1 MPHTRRTCRTAPPTL
16 HVSSVA
22 LEALES
28 RVVLAAT
35 EVAAVGLSLQAI
47 TDNGIFSGQSTT
59 RAYALFG
66 SVSDADILSYRMRWD
81 GASGPLAPTP
91 VRAAPVRLG
100 DTTFDYEN
108 PRWQGLGSELGS
120 QFLPHDGYTMGWWRA
135 FTQAYDGIGDTPYVS
150 HSEQQLIVPLAGAM
164 TPLSAVQG
172 TWQFSML
179 QHDTETGAVGV
190 HTGTI
195 GITLANRRVVIFDT
209 ATNQTLVDATI
220 NSGTGGSRF
229 TTNAGQQFYLSAD
242 GSTLVFADLASGD
255 GDIHVGVAVRVEF
268 QVDAAEVAGSYNV
281 LASADASH
289 PQTSFITLNL
299 SDDGTYTLEGGGGPL
314 PAGPGTWFVHNNQT
328 IVMRP
333 DGGDAEQRFVLSSTS
348 GTLLHASSAGTD
360 RLFAVGN
367 RAVVAPLPNP
377 PALGVPSI
385 GSDGQGL
392 VFIDRAH
399 TPWTVADVAAESGGP
414 ASTGQLVTW
423 FDKRTGLARAAAPTD
438 RGLTIYSEL
447 SNGAWTYNVLGESL
461 GTGTILQN
469 SIALTTGPGGSINIV
484 GLSTDGDLIR
494 YVLPQIESPGWNEW
508 NISENQLEWRGLSTP
523 QYIGR
528 IVATGTSWG
537 GLNIAGIDSNGDL
550 VTVWTSLTAG
560 RWYISNLS
568 TNAGVASPLTG
579 LDVVAAGARGIH
591 FSAINSFGKI
601 TIVSWKPGDA
611 FWSASTLDAS
621 PTMQHDEMSIAF
633 DRRTTS
639 LYIATTRLDSGAVVL
654 HTVSLLMPPPTT
666 PWVTV
671 SGFGVP
677 MEQRVQDVLD
687 VRIDATGLISVLG
700 INPDGETTR
709 FTSLSSL
716 ETDWEFEN
724 ITDIAT

>member
-1 MPHTRRTCRTAPPTL
+1 MPRSRTPDRTRPAPA
-16 HVSSVA
+16 SVPAA
-22 LEALES
+22 LESLES

-47 TDNGIFSGQSTT
+47 TDNGFFTGESTT

-66 SVSDADILSYRMRWD
+66 SVSDADILNFRMRWD

-91 VRAAPVRLG
+91 VRAAPIRLG

-135 FTQAYDGIGDTPYVS
+135 FTQAYDGIGDTPYVN
-150 HSEQQLIVPLAGAM
+150 HSEQQLIVPLANAM

-179 QHDTETGAVGV
+179 QHDTETGAASV

-195 GITLANRRVVIFDT
+195 GITLSNRRVVIFDT
-209 ATNQTLVDATI
+209 VTNQTLVDATI
-220 NSGTGGSRF
+220 NSFTGGSRF
-229 TTNAGQQFYLSAD
+229 TTAAGQQFYLSAD
-242 GSTLVFADLASGD
+242 GSTLVFADLANGD
-255 GDIHVGVAVRVEF
+255 GDIHIGVAVRAEF
-268 QVDAAEVAGSYNV
+268 QIEAAEVAGSYNV
-281 LASADASH
+281 LATADSSH
-289 PQTSFITLNL
+289 PRTEFITLNL
-299 SDDGTYTLEGGGGPL
+299 SANGTYTLDGGGMAL

-328 IVMRP
+328 IVIRP
-333 DGGDAEQRFVLSSTS
+333 DGGGAEQRFVLSSTS
-348 GTLLHASSAGTD
+348 GTLLHASSAGAD
-360 RLFAVGN
+360 RVFAVGN
-367 RAVVAPLPNP
+367 RAVVAPLPNAP
-377 PALGVPSI
+377 SLGVASI

-399 TPWTVADVAAESGGP
+399 TPWTVGDLAAESGGP
-414 ASTGQLVTW
+414 TVTGELVTW

-447 SNGAWTYNVLGESL
+447 PNGAWTYNVLAESL

-469 SIALTTGPGGSINIV
+469 NIALTTGPGGSINIV
-484 GLSTDGDLIR
+484 GLSTEGDLIR
-494 YVLPQIESPGWNEW
+494 YVLPQVESPAWNEW
-508 NISENQLEWRGLSTP
+508 NTSENQLDWRGLATP
-523 QYIGR
+523 QFIGR

-537 GLNIAGIDSNGDL
+537 GLNIAGINPDGDL
-550 VTVWTSLTAG
+550 ITVWTSLTAG

-568 TNAGVASPLTG
+568 VYAGVSSPLTG
-579 LDVVAAGARGIH
+579 LDVASAGQRGIH
-591 FSAINSFGKI
+591 FSAINSAARI
-601 TIVSWKPGDA
+601 TLISWKPGDA
-611 FWSASTLDAS
+611 YWNATTLDSS
-621 PTMQHDEMSIAF
+621 PAMQHDEVSIAF
-633 DRRTTS
+633 DRHTNA
-639 LYIATTRLDSGAVVL
+639 LYIATLRLDSGALIL
-654 HTVSLLMPPPTT
+654 HTVSLLLPPPTT

-677 MEQRVQDVLD
+677 VERRVEDVLD
-687 VRIDATGLISVLG
+687 VQIDATGLISVFA
-700 INPDGETTR
+700 INPNDETTR
-709 FTSLSSL
+709 FTSFFSL
-716 ETDWEFEN
+716 DTDWDFEN